1 MQLVKAAIEVNE
13 QQRNWV
19 IKKLQSLLH
28 VIRCSTIG
36 VLGLSFKPN
45 TDDLRGAPSVDIIRK
60 LIDLGAHVKAYDP
73 VAMDNFQRHH
83 SELPVEFARNVE
95 ALFKDSD
102 AVVLLTE
109 WEIFKYLPYAT
120 LGELMK
126 QKILLD
132 GRNALDAQAL
142 QRAGYIYRGVGR

>member
-1 MQLVKAAIEVNE
+1 MILTLTLV
-13 QQRNWV
+13 
-19 IKKLQSLLH
+19 S
-28 VIRCSTIG
+28 
-36 VLGLSFKPN
+36 VLVSGIISVFVLKPE
-45 TDDLRGAPSVDIIRK
+45 
-60 LIDLGAHVKAYDP
+60 YDP